1 MLQEASI
8 GPFFPGLKRAPGYP
22 RPLSMTENPQ
32 AVRSIATNKRAR
44 FEFHILEELECG
56 IALTG
61 TEVKV
66 LRSGRCS
73 IQEAWGQV
81 RSAAGR
87 GSAAEL
93 WLVGANI
100 PEYAQGNVH
109 NHKPDRDRKLLAKRR
124 EIDSWHAA
132 VKEKGVTIVPLS
144 IYFKGSNVKLALG
157 LAKGKKLYDKRA
169 DKKEKDD
176 KREIDRALS
185 KHRRG

>member
-1 MLQEASI
+1 MTDKPKEL
-8 GPFFPGLKRAPGYP
+8 
-22 RPLSMTENPQ
+22 RP
-32 AVRSIATNKRAR
+32 IATNKRAR

-81 RSAAGR
+81 RGV
-87 GSAAEL
+87 GKNPGEL

-100 PEYAQGNVH
+100 PEYSQGNVH

-124 EIDSWHAA
+124 EIDAWHAS
-132 VKEKGVTIVPLS
+132 VKQKGVTIVPLS
-144 IYFKGSNVKLALG
+144 IYFQGSRVKVKLALC
-157 LAKGKKLYDKRA
+157 KGKKLYDKRA

-176 KREIDRALS
+176 KRDIDRALA
-185 KHRRG
+185 KHRRA